1 MTLRSKDI
9 FYLNYEGLQDFQDVH
24 IKSKT
29 GHVTINKL
37 FLVIFSPMLKQTF
50 AALEDKIDDNLTI
63 ITDFEQEE
71 IDTIANFCYGY
82 LPLSLESLSRNVP
95 LEVHHLFQTFGI
107 DLQKVL
113 FSQETFKI
121 ESKVS
126 NLDDSIVKSEPENG
140 EDLDSEQESEE
151 DEPIIKKRKKVI
163 LKSESNQSQLLSKYQ
178 NYVQIQD
185 KYKNYLSVT
194 IPNIGN
200 VQL

>member
-9 FYLNYEGLQDFQDVH
+9 FYLNYEGLQDFLDVH

-50 AALEDKIDDNLTI
+50 AALEDKIEDNLTI
-63 ITDFEQEE
+63 ITDFEQED

-126 NLDDSIVKSEPENG
+126 NLDDLIVKSEPENG
-140 EDLDSEQESEE
+140 EDFDSEQDSEE